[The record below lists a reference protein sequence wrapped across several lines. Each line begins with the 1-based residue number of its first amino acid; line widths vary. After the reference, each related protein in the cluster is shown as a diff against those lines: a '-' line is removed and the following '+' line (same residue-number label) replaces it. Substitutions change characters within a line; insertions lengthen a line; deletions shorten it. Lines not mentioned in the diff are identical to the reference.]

1 MYTSYDSGNLFNFKC
16 LVLTTNPISTA
27 EHFSSYFSFLV
38 FESRF
43 LPPNTHTPWST
54 NYYIFKLHQLTDT
67 QTHIH
72 TQNLAFH
79 EKNKCLKIHQ
89 ITVIPT
95 YNCVKL
101 TSNFSNSL
109 VVSAFSKKLR
119 IIYSSC
125 HFGNEKQFKDL
136 M

>member
-16 LVLTTNPISTA
+16 LVLTTNPVSTA

-43 LPPNTHTPWST
+43 LPPNTYTPWSK

-67 QTHIH
+67 QTH

-79 EKNKCLKIHQ
+79 EKSKCLKIHQ

-95 YNCVKL
+95 KSQLCD
-101 TSNFSNSL
+101 
-109 VVSAFSKKLR
+109 AD
-119 IIYSSC
+119 
-125 HFGNEKQFKDL
+125 KQFFKYFGGKCL
-136 M
+136 F